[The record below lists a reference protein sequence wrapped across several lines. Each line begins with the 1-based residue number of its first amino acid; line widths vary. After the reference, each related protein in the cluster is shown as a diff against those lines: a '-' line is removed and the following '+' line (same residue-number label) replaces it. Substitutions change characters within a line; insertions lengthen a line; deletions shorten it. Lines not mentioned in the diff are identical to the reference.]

1 LSAKQPAS
9 LESHSAFCREFA
21 LSRRTFTGPR
31 SLRPQQRRLYS
42 PITVLALALFT
53 FLAVA
58 GASGVAAAEDLADFL
73 AKVKPIE
80 VFPGA
85 DRYGA
90 PGGEPL
96 AAPVFKGESQ
106 IGYVFLNSDV
116 VNSNG
121 FSGKPIQIL
130 IGIDNAGV
138 ITGAKLVKHHEP
150 IVLIGIPQA
159 KIEAFIA
166 RYVGLN
172 VVSLI
177 KGAKRKTVDVVS
189 GATVTVMVI
198 DDSVVQSAIQVAR
211 AYGLGGLAPQKAA
224 AAPAVRKA
232 IDAERL
238 EVLDWTSLLA
248 DGSIARKEITVGDVN
263 AAFAAL
269 GNPVVTARPE
279 PGSPDERFIELYAAL
294 ASIPSVGRSLLGKN
308 EYRALQRWLKPGD
321 AAILIAGRGRFSF
334 KGSGYVRGGIFDRI
348 RIRQGAR
355 TFRFRDRDHRR
366 LAGLAAAGAPKLKE
380 TDLFRI
386 PAGSG
391 FDPAQPWRLDLLVN
405 RATGPTTKVFTSF
418 SLKYAPPEK
427 YLKTV
432 APPPVQVQAAAPA
445 PAVAAPIAAK
455 DRSGPPLW
463 LKLWQR
469 KIWQIAVL
477 SAALILLTAIF
488 FFQNWLARRP
498 RLTDAIRIAFLV
510 FTVAFIGFYAK
521 AQLSVVN
528 VTTFLNA
535 LITDF
540 RWEYFLNDPLI
551 FILWSAVAIS
561 LLFWGRGAYCGW
573 LCPFGALQEL
583 LNRVAK
589 ALRTPQIRVPWGLH
603 ERLTAIKYIMFLGI
617 FGVSLYSLSLAEKL
631 AEVEPF
637 KTAII
642 LNFVRDWPFVT
653 YAVALLIAGLFIE
666 RFYCRYLCVL
676 GAALA
681 IPGRM
686 RLFEWLKRYR
696 ECGSPCQRCANECMV
711 QAIHPEGN
719 INPNE
724 CLYCL
729 GCQMLYYDCERC
741 PVMIQRRLKRERR
754 AAWIAKDPT
763 LAMLEPSA
771 LKAGTGKLT

>member
-1 LSAKQPAS
+1 MFIDPLS
-9 LESHSAFCREFA
+9 
-21 LSRRTFTGPR
+21 PR
-31 SLRPQQRRLYS
+31 LRPGRRFAPRALLS
-42 PITVLALALFT
+42 LFLLALLV
-53 FLAVA
+53 LS
-58 GASGVAAAEDLADFL
+58 GAARAADLAGFL
-73 AKVKPIE
+73 EKVKPAEI
-80 VFPGA
+80 FPGA

-90 PGGEPL
+90 PGGDPV
-96 AAPVFKGESQ
+96 AAPVFKGERQ
-106 IGYVFLNSDV
+106 VGYVFLNSDV
-116 VNSNG
+116 VNANG
-121 FSGKPIQIL
+121 YSGKPIQIL
-130 IGIDNAGV
+130 VAIDKAGV

-159 KIEAFIA
+159 KIEATIA
-166 RYVGLN
+166 RYVGLD
-172 VVSLI
+172 VVALI
-177 KGAKRKTVDVVS
+177 KGAKRDAVDVVS

-198 DDSVVQSAIQVAR
+198 DDSLVQSAIRIAR
-211 AYGLGGLAPQKAA
+211 AYGLGGLEPEVGA
-224 AAPAVRKA
+224 AAPAARKV
-232 IDAERL
+232 IDTERL
-238 EVLDWTSLLA
+238 DILDWQSLIA
-248 DGSIARKEITVGDVN
+248 DGAIARKEITVGDVN
-263 AAFAAL
+263 AAFDAL
-269 GNPVVTARPE
+269 GNPAVSARPE
-279 PGSPDERFIELYAAL
+279 PGAPDERFIELYAAL

-308 EYRALQRWLKPGD
+308 EYRAMQRWLKPGD
-321 AAILIAGRGRFSF
+321 TAIVIAGRGRFSF

-348 RIRQGAR
+348 RVKQGDR
-355 TFRFRDRDHRR
+355 TFRFRDHDHRR

-386 PAGSG
+386 PADAG
-391 FDPAQPWRLDLLVN
+391 FDPAKPWRLDLLVN
-405 RATGPTTKVFTSF
+405 RATGPTTKVFTTF
-418 SLKYAPPEK
+418 GLNYTPPEK

-432 APPPVQVQAAAPA
+432 APPPAPKTAAPA
-445 PAVAAPIAAK
+445 AASGTAAGAGAAAGQ
-455 DRSGPPLW
+455 DRAGPPLW

-469 KIWQIAVL
+469 KIWQIAIL
-477 SAALILLTAIF
+477 SVALILLTAIF

-498 RLTDAIRIAFLV
+498 RLTDGIRIAFLA
-510 FTVAFIGFYAK
+510 FTLIFIGYYAK

-528 VTTFLNA
+528 VTAYLNA

-583 LNRVAK
+583 LNRGAK
-589 ALRTPQIRVPWGLH
+589 ALKLPQIRVPWGLH
-603 ERLTAIKYIMFLGI
+603 ERLTAVKYIMFLGI
-617 FGVSLYSLSLAEKL
+617 FGVSLYSLSAAEKL

-741 PVMIQRRLKRERR
+741 PVMIQKRLKRERR
-754 AAWIAKDPT
+754 AARIAKDPS
-763 LAMLEPSA
+763 LAMFEPPA
-771 LKAGTGKLT
+771 RKAGAEKVDAAN

>member
-1 LSAKQPAS
+1 MS
-9 LESHSAFCREFA
+9 
-21 LSRRTFTGPR
+21 TGLR
-31 SLRPQQRRLYS
+31 SPRPQQGRRLS
-42 PITVLALALFT
+42 PIAVLAMVLFV
-53 FLAVA
+53 FMAV
-58 GASGVAAAEDLADFL
+58 SGTNGFAATADLAKFL
-73 AKVKPIE
+73 DKVKPAEI
-80 VFPGA
+80 FPGA

-90 PGGEPL
+90 PGGDPVV
-96 AAPVFKGESQ
+96 APVFKGDSRV
-106 IGYVFLNSDV
+106 GYAFLTSDV

-121 FSGKPIQIL
+121 FSGKPIEIL
-130 IGIDNAGV
+130 VGINNASV

-159 KIEAFIA
+159 KIDAFIA
-166 RYVGLN
+166 RYVGLD
-172 VVSLI
+172 VVGLI
-177 KGAKRKTVDVVS
+177 KGAKLGNVDVVS

-198 DDSVVQSAIQVAR
+198 DDSMVQSAIRVTR
-211 AYGLGGLAPQKAA
+211 AYGLGGLERPRGPRVPVA
-224 AAPAVRKA
+224 RKV
-232 IDAERL
+232 IDPDRL
-238 EVLDWTSLLA
+238 EVLDWQTLIGE
-248 DGSIARKEITVGDVN
+248 GSIARMNVTVGDVN

-269 GNPVVTARPE
+269 GNPVVTARAE
-279 PGSPDERFIELYAAL
+279 PGAPDERFVELYVAL
-294 ASIPSVGRSLLGKN
+294 VSIPSVGRSLLGKN
-308 EYRALQRWLKPGD
+308 EYRAMQRWLKPGD
-321 AAILIAGRGRFSF
+321 TAILIAGRGRFSF

-348 RIRQGAR
+348 RVKQGDR
-355 TFRFRDRDHRR
+355 TFRFHDRNHRR
-366 LAGLAAAGAPKLKE
+366 IAGLAAIGAPPLKE

-386 PAGSG
+386 PAGGG
-391 FDPAQPWRLDLLVN
+391 FDPAKPWRLDLLVN
-405 RATGPTTKVFTSF
+405 RVTGPTTKVFTSF
-418 SLKYAPPEK
+418 GLKYAPPEK
-427 YLKTV
+427 YLKTI
-432 APPPVQVQAAAPA
+432 APPPVQAAA
-445 PAVAAPIAAK
+445 AASAASAAK

-469 KIWQIAVL
+469 KVWQIAVL
-477 SAALILLTAIF
+477 GVALILLTAIF
-488 FFQNWLARRP
+488 FFQDWLARRP
-498 RLTDAIRIAFLV
+498 RLTDAIRISFLV
-510 FTVAFIGFYAK
+510 FTLVFIGFYAK

-540 RWEYFLNDPLI
+540 RWGYFLNDPLI
-551 FILWSAVAIS
+551 FIMWSAVALS

-583 LNRVAK
+583 INRVAK
-589 ALRTPQIRVPWGLH
+589 ALKLPQVRIPWGLH
-603 ERLTAIKYIMFLGI
+603 ERLTVIKYVMFLGI
-617 FGVSLYSLSLAEKL
+617 FGVSLYSLSLAEEL

-653 YAVALLIAGLFIE
+653 FAVALLIAGLFIE

-754 AAWIAKDPT
+754 AAWTAKDPT
-763 LAMLEPSA
+763 LAMFQTPA
-771 LKAGTGKLT
+771 GKARTEKST

>member
-1 LSAKQPAS
+1 MSTESQS
-9 LESHSAFCREFA
+9 LHSRP
-21 LSRRTFTGPR
+21 RR
-31 SLRPQQRRLYS
+31 RPS
-42 PITVLALALFT
+42 PLAVLALALFA
-53 FLAVA
+53 FLGVP
-58 GASGVAAAEDLADFL
+58 GAATATDLAGFL
-73 AKVKPIE
+73 EKVSPAEI
-80 VFPGA
+80 FPGA

-90 PGGEPL
+90 PGGDPT
-96 AAPVFKGESQ
+96 AAPVFKGDSRV
-106 IGYVFLNSDV
+106 GYVFLNSDV

-121 FSGKPIQIL
+121 YSGKPVQVL
-130 IGIDNAGV
+130 VAIDNAGV
-138 ITGAKLVKHHEP
+138 IAGAKLVKHHEP

-159 KIEAFIA
+159 KIEATIA
-166 RYVGLN
+166 RYVGLD
-172 VVSLI
+172 VVALI
-177 KGAKRKTVDVVS
+177 KGAKRDAVDVVS

-198 DDSVVQSAIQVAR
+198 DDSVVQSAVRIAR
-211 AYGLGGLAPQKAA
+211 AYGLGGLERQTG
-224 AAPAVRKA
+224 AAPPVARKV
-232 IDAERL
+232 IDSARL
-238 EVLDWTSLLA
+238 DVLDWRTLIA
-248 DGSIARKEITVGDVN
+248 DGSVARMEITVGDVN

-269 GNPVVTARPE
+269 GNPAVAERPE
-279 PGSPDERFIELYAAL
+279 PGAPDERFVELYAAL
-294 ASIPSVGRSLLGKN
+294 VSIPSVGRSLLGKN
-308 EYRALQRWLKPGD
+308 EYRALQGWLKPGD
-321 AAILIAGRGRFSF
+321 TAILIAGRGRFSF

-348 RIRQGAR
+348 RVKQGDR
-355 TFRFRDRDHRR
+355 TFRFHDRDHRR
-366 LAGLAAAGAPKLKE
+366 LAALAAAGAPKLKE

-386 PAGSG
+386 SAGGG
-391 FDPAQPWRLDLLVN
+391 FDPAKPWRLDLLVN
-405 RATGPTTKVFTSF
+405 RPTGPTTKVFTTF
-418 SLKYAPPEK
+418 GLKYTPPEK
-427 YLKTV
+427 YLKTI
-432 APPPVQVQAAAPA
+432 APPPAPVPAAASAPAAAPGA
-445 PAVAAPIAAK
+445 GVAK

-498 RLTDAIRIAFLV
+498 RLTDAVRVAFLV
-510 FTVAFIGFYAK
+510 FTLVFIGLYAK

-528 VTTFLNA
+528 VTAYLNA

-589 ALRTPQIRVPWGLH
+589 ALKLPQVRVPWGLH
-603 ERLTAIKYIMFLGI
+603 ERLTAVKYIMFLGI
-617 FGVSLYSLSLAEKL
+617 FGISLYSLSLAEKL

-642 LNFVRDWPFVT
+642 LDFARDWPFVT

-741 PVMIQRRLKRERR
+741 PVMIQKRLKRERR
-754 AAWIAKDPT
+754 AARIAKEPT
-763 LAMLEPSA
+763 LAMFEPASRKVRA
-771 LKAGTGKLT
+771 DKVGAGD